1 MQQLFRSTTVYRAL
15 RESAAQGE
23 AAHFTLVLFPDER
36 YLRAYLTECAKAFF
50 GAEDGSRE
58 AHLIGEE
65 SYSDCLFYPAA
76 GGKLTA
82 DLASEIS
89 DESLLRPVER
99 DKKLFVL
106 DAFQNVTPLV
116 QNKLLKLLEE
126 PPQGVYFLAGA
137 TAEHTVLPTVLS
149 RANVRRVSPFSEE
162 QVAGALSRMHPEAGD
177 VHAASAACGGVLSV
191 AEDLLAGGGEDF
203 ILAQKFLA
211 GGDLVSVCREAGDRG
226 KAFFAAVR
234 LVLRDTLLTAT
245 GQAKY
250 CVLSARE
257 IAPLAAR
264 YCAGALIDALG
275 YVTDAE
281 REIAFNANGAQAAL
295 TLALRIGKAQKTHE
309 GRTV

>member
-1 MQQLFRSTTVYRAL
+1 MQQLFRSTTAYRAL

-36 YLRAYLTECAKAFF
+36 YLRAFLTACAAAFF

-58 AHLIGEE
+58 ARLIHAE

-76 GGKLTA
+76 GGKLSA
-82 DLASEIS
+82 DLAGEIS
-89 DESLLRPVER
+89 DESLLRPVES

-162 QVAGALSRMHPEAGD
+162 QVAGALVRMHPEAGD
-177 VHAASAACGGVLSV
+177 VRAAAAACGGVLSV

-203 ILAQKFLA
+203 RLAQKFLA
-211 GGDLVSVCREAGDRG
+211 GGDLVSVCREAGERG

-234 LVLRDTLLTAT
+234 LVLRDVLLTAT

-257 IAPLAAR
+257 LAPLAAR
-264 YCAGALIDALG
+264 YPAGAIIDALG
-275 YVTDAE
+275 CVTDAE
-281 REIAFNANGAQAAL
+281 REISFNANVAQAAL
-295 TLALRIGKAQKTHE
+295 TLALRIAKAKERHA
-309 GRTV
+309 GRSV